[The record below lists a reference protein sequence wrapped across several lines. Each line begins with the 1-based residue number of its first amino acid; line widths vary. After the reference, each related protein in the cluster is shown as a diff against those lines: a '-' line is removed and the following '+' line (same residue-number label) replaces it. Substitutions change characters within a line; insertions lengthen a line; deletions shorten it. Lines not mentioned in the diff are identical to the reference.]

1 MFESQFHQLFKFEI
15 LGYKQ
20 HVVVIFDRFLKFA
33 EVKIDFLRLELAIV
47 AQTRPVVTLNDDIHV
62 NARI

>member
-1 MFESQFHQLFKFEI
+1 MA
-15 LGYKQ
+15 YKQ

-47 AQTRPVVTLNDDIHV
+47 AQAWPIVALNDDIHV
-62 NARI
+62 NARV